1 MHRSTKSC
9 GSVKI
14 GHACQSN
21 IKVHLQNAKLT
32 VQYCNTHLSHTHEI
46 GKQRLFVEDWSK
58 IAGNLVILNCI
69 LNCCNNYNEIPIVV
83 VPIIWTS

>member
-1 MHRSTKSC
+1 VHRSTKRC

-14 GHACQSN
+14 GLACQSN

-46 GKQRLFVEDWSK
+46 GKQRLFVED
-58 IAGNLVILNCI
+58 
-69 LNCCNNYNEIPIVV
+69 
-83 VPIIWTS
+83 